1 MCIIWIGVR
10 EQLSYINRRNVVPLG
25 KVGEYHRSIKII
37 ISMMVLVNL
46 ITIGWSIRGVTKKL
60 TGTNLYYVTKV
71 NITKVDMGRS
81 LMGSFFKLPKMVAL
95 ADSDSLS

>member
-1 MCIIWIGVR
+1 
-10 EQLSYINRRNVVPLG
+10 
-25 KVGEYHRSIKII
+25 
-37 ISMMVLVNL
+37 MVLVNL

-81 LMGSFFKLPKMVAL
+81 LMGRFCVIQNSGPGCFWQFIPNNLFLLRQPVPPL
-95 ADSDSLS
+95 LRYY